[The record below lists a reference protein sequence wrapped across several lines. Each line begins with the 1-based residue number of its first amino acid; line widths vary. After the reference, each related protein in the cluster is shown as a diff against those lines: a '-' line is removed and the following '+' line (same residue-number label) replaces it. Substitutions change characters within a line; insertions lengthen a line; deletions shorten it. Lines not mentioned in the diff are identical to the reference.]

1 MVQLTLD
8 QRMWETGLSIG
19 AAMRC
24 IPEEPEFNEG
34 QLAEKAVWTAL
45 KNSLPDDVVLAHSV
59 QVRDGRSE
67 HEIDILVLW
76 PNVGIAAI
84 EVKGGQVSIN
94 DGQWYQSDRSRKRK
108 IQSPVAQSQSS
119 LHALKNWLEEQLG
132 SRVSSRCVYMVSL
145 PYSNVPR
152 TWTMA
157 GCPRPL
163 ILDQT
168 GSKSPTELVR
178 LAIENEGG
186 GASPLAPSFLER
198 IVRKLG
204 GNLDTAVVPS
214 TTSKEDEAAQD
225 YLTERQSILLQAT
238 RSLPRIRFTGGAGS
252 GKTWLAVEKA
262 RMLSKQGKRVG
273 LFCYNKGLGQYLQD
287 RVARWRQAKPV
298 FTGEFHEYVRGL
310 GVPDGQ
316 GQDYFDVEMPRLL
329 KELAAQM
336 NPQERLDAVIVD
348 EAQDFAPLW
357 WEALLACTTSPSA
370 GEVYAFMD
378 DRQDVYRRRG
388 GATADFANGPM
399 ASLVPIHIDDNLRN
413 TRKIAETFKPFA
425 GEHFTPRGSTG
436 LAVRFVDCPTEDALE
451 VAGYCVEALIEEGW
465 ANNQIALLTTKDRH
479 PIHLDYFQRGA
490 TEEYWREFHANEA
503 EFYGHV
509 LGFKGLERSLIVLCV
524 NGFKDI
530 NRAPEQLYVGLS
542 RARSL
547 LVVVGDSALLEEA
560 GGRELKLA
568 LSRTEAWNPLKLALG

>member
-1 MVQLTLD
+1 
-8 QRMWETGLSIG
+8 
-19 AAMRC
+19 MRR
-24 IPEEPEFNEG
+24 IPEEPEFSEG

-45 KNSLPDDVVLAHSV
+45 RNSLPDDVVLAHSV

-76 PNVGIAAI
+76 PNVGMAAI

-94 DGQWYQSDRSRKRK
+94 DGQWYQSDRNQKRK
-108 IQSPVAQSQSS
+108 IQSPLAQSQSS
-119 LHALKNWLEEQLG
+119 LHALKNWLADQLG
-132 SRVSSRCVYMVSL
+132 SRVSSRSVYLVSL
-145 PYSNVPR
+145 PYTDVPSD
-152 TWTMA
+152 WAMA

-168 GSKSPTELVR
+168 DSKSPAELVR
-178 LAIENEGG
+178 QAIENEGG
-186 GASPLAPSFLER
+186 GAAPLAPAFLER
-198 IVRKLG
+198 IVRKPA
-204 GNLDTAVVPS
+204 GNLDPAVGPS
-214 TTSKEDEAAQD
+214 TTSQEDEAAQD
-225 YLTERQSILLQAT
+225 YLTERQSVLLQAT
-238 RSLPRIRFTGGAGS
+238 RSLPRIRFSGGAGS

-262 RMLSKQGKRVG
+262 KLLSKQGKRVG

-287 RVARWRQAKPV
+287 RVATWRQAKPA

-316 GQDYFDVEMPRLL
+316 GQDYFDIEMPRLL
-329 KELAAQM
+329 KELAAGM
-336 NPQERLDAVIVD
+336 APHERLDAVIVD

-357 WEALLACTTSPSA
+357 WDALLACTTDPSA

-378 DRQDVYRRRG
+378 DRQDVYQRWG
-388 GATADFANGPM
+388 GATADLANGPM
-399 ASLVPIHIDDNLRN
+399 ATLVPIHVDDNLRN
-413 TRKIAETFKPFA
+413 TRKIAESFRPFA

-436 LAVRFVDCPTEDALE
+436 LPVRFVGCATEEALGVADDC
-451 VAGYCVEALIEEGW
+451 VVALIEEGW

-479 PIHLDYFQRGA
+479 PIHQDYFERDA
-490 TEEYWREFHANEA
+490 TEEYWREFHANED

-509 LGFKGLERSLIVLCV
+509 LGFKGLERSVIVLCV
-524 NGFKDI
+524 NGFKDMD
-530 NRAPEQLYVGLS
+530 RAPEQLYVGLS

-568 LSRTEAWNPLKLALG
+568 LSRTQAWKPVLAGG

>member
-1 MVQLTLD
+1 
-8 QRMWETGLSIG
+8 
-19 AAMRC
+19 MRC
-24 IPEEPEFNEG
+24 IPEEPEFDEG

-76 PNVGIAAI
+76 PNVGMAAI
-84 EVKGGQVSIN
+84 EVKGGQVSIK
-94 DGQWYQSDRSRKRK
+94 DGQWYQSDRSQKRK

-119 LHALKNWLEEQLG
+119 LHALKNWLESQLG
-132 SRVSSRCVYMVSL
+132 SRVSSRCAYMVSL
-145 PYSNVPR
+145 PYTDVPSE
-152 TWTMA
+152 WTMT

-168 GSKSPTELVR
+168 DSKSPAELVR
-178 LAIENEGG
+178 QAIENEGG
-186 GASPLAPSFLER
+186 GAAPLAPTFLDR

-204 GNLDTAVVPS
+204 GNLDTAVAPS
-214 TTSKEDEAAQD
+214 TTFQEDEAAQD
-225 YLTERQSILLQAT
+225 HLTERQSVLLQAT

-262 RMLSKQGKRVG
+262 RLLSKQGKRVG

-287 RVARWRQAKPV
+287 RVATWRQAKPV
-298 FTGEFHEYVRGL
+298 FTGEFHEYVREL
-310 GVPDGQ
+310 GVPDGK

-329 KELAAQM
+329 KELAAEM
-336 NPQERLDAVIVD
+336 DPQERLDAVVVD

-357 WEALLACTTSPSA
+357 WEALLACTTNPSA

-378 DRQDVYRRRG
+378 DRQDVYQRWG
-388 GATADFANGPM
+388 GATADLANGPM
-399 ASLVPIHIDDNLRN
+399 ATLVPIHVDDNLRN
-413 TRKIAETFKPFA
+413 TRKIAESFRPFA

-436 LAVRFVDCPTEDALE
+436 LPVRFVDCPTEDALD
-451 VAGYCVEALIEEGW
+451 VAGDCVEALIEEGW

-479 PIHLDYFQRGA
+479 PIHLDYFERDA

-509 LGFKGLERSLIVLCV
+509 LGFKGLERSVVVLCV
-524 NGFKDI
+524 NGFKDMG
-530 NRAPEQLYVGLS
+530 RAPEQLYVGLS

-547 LVVVGDSALLEEA
+547 LVVVGDSGLLEEA

-568 LSRTEAWNPLKLALG
+568 LARTRAWKPVLAGG